1 MPDDN
6 RVVVAGVVCKAP
18 ETRHTPAGI
27 ALTRFTVEHRSRRVI
42 NGVSRETWFR
52 IVVAAAGANPGR
64 GAMGL
69 AGGDRV
75 RITGYLSRSDYRKDE
90 RHVTLHAE
98 TIERLPREESNED

>member
-6 RVVVAGVVCKAP
+6 RVIVAGVVCKRP

-27 ALTRFTVEHRSRRVI
+27 PLTHFTVEHRSRRVV
-42 NGVSRETWFR
+42 NGIPRETWFR

-64 GAMGL
+64 GAAAL
-69 AGGDRV
+69 AEGDRV
-75 RITGYLSRSDYRKDE
+75 RVTGYLSRSDYRKDE

-98 TIERLPREESNED
+98 TIERMPRDEPNED